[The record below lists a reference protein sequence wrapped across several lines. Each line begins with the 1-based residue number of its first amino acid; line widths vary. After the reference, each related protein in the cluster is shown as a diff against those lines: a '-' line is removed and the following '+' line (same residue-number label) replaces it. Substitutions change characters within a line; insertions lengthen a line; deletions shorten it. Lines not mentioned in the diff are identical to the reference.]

1 MDSTWHWRPFLNA
14 LETDERLQEELL
26 GAMKDHDLSW
36 LLLLEADEEGK
47 NYSVKETIKV
57 GAGTPLLWNETDE
70 IDWPEFAGR
79 LRAIPPDHWLN
90 VHLCAWTDKEAA
102 IDAGERFAG
111 QVTAVSRAILPL
123 YLASIGV

>member
-1 MDSTWHWRPFLNA
+1 MNA